1 MKQTVVHLIN
11 DLERA
16 GAQQM
21 VLSIVRAHDRER
33 FEPVVVMWG
42 GPGDLKRA
50 FAELGVE
57 VVDLGARRKLSAEAS
72 WRLVGQLR
80 RRKLAVIHTHLFHM
94 HVMGRLAALLA
105 GSQVVVST
113 HHNLR
118 SGNHPL
124 MRVAER
130 WTRPLT
136 TATTAVT
143 EAAESTY
150 FGDSAPF
157 SEELFLEGRRHFTIS
172 NGLATEDLDGV
183 RRDTDRAAVRAELGL
198 EGDFVLACVGR
209 LHPSKGH
216 EDLLQ
221 AMSEVVRVNDGVRLL
236 LVGEGALRPALESL
250 IQELG
255 LGSVVTL
262 LGHRSDAARIVA
274 ASDAFVLPS
283 VVEGFGLAVAEA
295 MMLGVPVIATNLD
308 SIQEVVGPCGVLV
321 PPRSP
326 HALADAILSLVKDR
340 PQRSEEGMDRVRDRF
355 DIRAVVRQYEQLYA
369 LLIDLQAGQ

>member
-1 MKQTVVHLIN
+1 M
-11 DLERA
+11 
-16 GAQQM
+16 
-21 VLSIVRAHDRER
+21 
-33 FEPVVVMWG
+33 
-42 GPGDLKRA
+42 
-50 FAELGVE
+50 
-57 VVDLGARRKLSAEAS
+57 RR
-72 WRLVGQLR
+72 
-80 RRKLAVIHTHLFHM
+80 
-94 HVMGRLAALLA
+94 
-105 GSQVVVST
+105 
-113 HHNLR
+113 
-118 SGNHPL
+118 
-124 MRVAER
+124 
-130 WTRPLT
+130 
-136 TATTAVT
+136 
-143 EAAESTY
+143 
-150 FGDSAPF
+150 
-157 SEELFLEGRRHFTIS
+157 
-172 NGLATEDLDGV
+172 EDLDGV

-250 IQELG
+250 IQELR

-369 LLIDLQAGQ
+369 LLIDL